1 MKRKIALLLALAMT
15 ASMLPVNAFATSSNE
30 VNKVVSVKDEDSVD
44 GVFLKIT
51 PREEVSSGDSIVLRF
66 TNSEVQPREVLEANG
81 FENFV
86 NSTFEDDFTYEYAME
101 EFQSYYH
108 PQDESSA
115 SQKLA
120 MEDACKTVFTQ
131 LWGNTNDAYL
141 PWKLER
147 NGKSQITV
155 RLFPIS
161 ATMSNKKVGSLLPS
175 NQEAIPHYYIPLLV
189 NADGEGDMTVAIEA
203 NETTLTD
210 STLTFA
216 KSTNDS
222 GATVT
227 TVDEVQDFNESLTL
241 SDANGNAIRIEETVA
256 GTFEKGTLTIRINGG
271 FVFAGTGSDIVVAGA
286 KNDPKFTVGTKTVT
300 DSKIEIEFTEFQE
313 TKKASAI
320 TISGITIEPDDEDD
334 DWGVVNF
341 TFRGI
346 GMTGETI
353 QVANRA
359 DYGMSLT
366 LDEEATSIFTG
377 FSYPE
382 DSDLDED
389 DFLTAY
395 AHVEET
401 IADTWNSK
409 QKLYFK
415 LPEGVKI
422 ISFETKDLKNMDS
435 AVFDKAY
442 LTDGGSTLVVTRTNE
457 LTSVENNK
465 VHNAVNP
472 DECSEFDIRFNV
484 TIDPAFGDNDITLS
498 MYGAGVEEGA
508 ISDLVIAKAVTP
520 ITVATETTKTNI
532 GYSAIETADI
542 TITENA
548 AGALRDDRDV
558 VLSIDTLWTLG
569 DIGFDTDDTAAE
581 ATGELEIGK
590 LKGTSGTITIPV
602 EKMSYTTP
610 GSITVSNVSVG
621 TSRSVPYGDYD
632 LKVMGGAVINNYDDT
647 TKDDYKTSTMPRDG
661 ALVRTIS
668 VNDKNGEKEEKK
680 SDYTFVWTQDNTE
693 SYDFAKYLSVGTLTG
708 TLDKKVSVTIGETT
722 ITVDGEA
729 YTMDVAPYIQVSSN
743 STMVP
748 LRFVSLALGVDAEAV
763 ANGSTDETS
772 TITWDANTKTATIFY
787 ASGSGQKII
796 QFTAGSNAMVVDG
809 TSVPMSYGVVAE
821 ITDSRM
827 FVPFRALGTALGV
840 VVDWDET
847 TRTATYN

>member
-30 VNKVVSVKDEDSVD
+30 VNKVVSVKDEDPVE
-44 GVFLKIT
+44 GVYLKIT
-51 PREEVSSGDSIVLRF
+51 PRQEVESGDSIVLKF
-66 TNSEVQPREVLEANG
+66 TNSEVAEQSVLDANG
-81 FENFV
+81 FEQFAPSYDGV
-86 NSTFEDDFTYEYAME
+86 YSYDHAME
-101 EFQSYYH
+101 EYVGVYDERDGITASANAAQTVLDELWSY
-108 PQDESSA
+108 
-115 SQKLA
+115 
-120 MEDACKTVFTQ
+120 TQ
-131 LWGNTNDAYL
+131 DAYL
-141 PWKLER
+141 PWKLVR
-147 NGKSQITV
+147 NGKTQVTV
-155 RLFPIS
+155 RLFPI
-161 ATMSNKKVGSLLPS
+161 AETMANRKVSKTIGT
-175 NQEAIPHYYIPLLV
+175 NTEAIPHYYIPLLV

-227 TVDEVQDFNESLTL
+227 TVDEVQDFNENLTL
-241 SDANGNAIRIEETVA
+241 SDANGNALRIEETVA
-256 GTFEKGTLTIRINGG
+256 GTFEPGTLTIRINGG
-271 FVFAGTGSDIVVAGA
+271 FVFAGPADGSNISVEPA
-286 KNDPKFTVGTKTVT
+286 KNDPKFTVGTKSVT
-300 DSKIEIEFTEFQE
+300 DSKIEINFTSFEK

-320 TISGITIEPDDEDD
+320 SISGISIEPDDEDD

-442 LTDGGSTLVVTRTNE
+442 LSDGGSTLVVTRTNE
-457 LTSVENNK
+457 LTSVEDNK

-569 DIGFDTDDTAAE
+569 DIGFDTDDTEAE

-590 LKGTSGTITIPV
+590 LKGTSGSITIPV

-632 LKVMGGAVINNYDDT
+632 LKVMGGAVINNFDDDV
-647 TKDDYKTSTMPRDG
+647 KDDYKTSTMPRDG
-661 ALVRTIS
+661 ALVKTVS
-668 VNDKNGEKEEKK
+668 VNDKGEKEEKK